1 MMICKESSVE
11 IILWFCVI
19 EQLLSIFYAY
29 STQWTLGWNLQ
40 NHSIYKLPSQ
50 LKKNE
55 FELTLSIIGGGF
67 EWINWWKREFIVDSW
82 LEKLHDFLM
91 NGGLFRRSTGVSGV
105 RVQLCRSS
113 LCSLAENAFW
123 LMVDKSSAFF
133 AKLQ

>member
-1 MMICKESSVE
+1 MNFGLEFTESFYLQITVS
-11 IILWFCVI
+11 I
-19 EQLLSIFYAY
+19 E
-29 STQWTLGWNLQ
+29 
-40 NHSIYKLPSQ
+40 
-50 LKKNE
+50 KNE